1 MSQTLIDALDALENQ
16 VASLSRAVKT
26 ADPGKISQQAEVGA
40 RNGAIYAL
48 GSLPEATRALQVATT
63 DIKTATDTLKNAAE
77 GGLDTRK
84 ALGRWKVAAISLSA
98 LLSLLAA
105 FTGGISMAGMLAR
118 TYPALVTL
126 VVPPK
131 VLTPTDCKEQNG
143 LIGEENGK
151 SYCAIWFK

>member
-1 MSQTLIDALDALENQ
+1 MSQTLIDALDALESQ
-16 VASLSRAVKT
+16 VASLSRAVKA
-26 ADPGKISQQAEVGA
+26 ADPGKISQQAEAGA

-48 GSLPEATRALQVATT
+48 GGLPDATRALQAATT
-63 DIKTATDTLKNAAE
+63 DIKTATNTLKNAAE

-84 ALGRWKVAAISLSA
+84 ALGRWKVSAIALA
-98 LLSLLAA
+98 TLLSLLAA

-143 LIGEENGK
+143 SIGEQNGK